1 MFAEHNS
8 TAAAADGVSRV
19 DRVVRAHIG
28 SNAILD
34 CVVKK
39 GSQFGMVSQ
48 SERGALHCKFM
59 DSPDPCIFLIV
70 FLVWL
75 AFQCTNT
82 ASRTGPTGARCH
94 GVGFGYH
101 PRPIFYIL
109 PDN

>member
-48 SERGALHCKFM
+48 SERGVLHCKFM
-59 DSPDPCIFLIV
+59 DSPGLV
-70 FLVWL
+70 FNGNVIAIAINQLR
-75 AFQCTNT
+75 
-82 ASRTGPTGARCH
+82 S
-94 GVGFGYH
+94 
-101 PRPIFYIL
+101 
-109 PDN
+109 